1 MPLPA
6 PACVQGFLYR
16 DGRTAGVSGGL
27 YGNGTPAGG
36 FPAEIAGTACSV
48 FDYPSPGL
56 KNELAAEVLSNFMSY
71 YRSEESC
78 ADEYRDLCLVPGK
91 EISVI
96 KPDGTVR
103 AYAEDI
109 DDSCGLVVRYEDG
122 STETLRS
129 GEISIRL

>member
-1 MPLPA
+1 M
-6 PACVQGFLYR
+6 
-16 DGRTAGVSGGL
+16 
-27 YGNGTPAGG
+27 
-36 FPAEIAGTACSV
+36 

-91 EISVI
+91 VISVI